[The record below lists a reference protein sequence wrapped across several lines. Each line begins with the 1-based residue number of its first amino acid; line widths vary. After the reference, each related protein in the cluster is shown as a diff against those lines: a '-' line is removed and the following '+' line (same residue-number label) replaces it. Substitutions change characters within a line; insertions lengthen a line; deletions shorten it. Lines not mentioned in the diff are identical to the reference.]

1 MDRCSVGFGAQ
12 CMQHGQQ
19 LQAGRYFASSA
30 FDSFILPYIP
40 TSNLDNRLDGSS
52 AFLIH
57 LPCWIP
63 VVMNYNTY
71 LCAKLAI
78 RLSYRIGSYE
88 CFEKIVYRHP
98 FHADMSD
105 QSTSPPS
112 SSTSTPPSSLP
123 SPEISKL
130 HLDDVSAENK
140 QEALR
145 LKAEANKAFTC

>member
-1 MDRCSVGFGAQ
+1 MASARCSRCLQSSVQGFAPGPRSRA
-12 CMQHGQQ
+12 CY
-19 LQAGRYFASSA
+19 APFRPPITA

-105 QSTSPPS
+105 QSTHQPQHYPRPCYLLRSAS
-112 SSTSTPPSSLP
+112 SISTTSQMKQAGSLAI
-123 SPEISKL
+123 EGRG
-130 HLDDVSAENK
+130 E
-140 QEALR
+140 
-145 LKAEANKAFTC
+145 